1 MLGRAKDKI
10 MVETNLKHR
19 DDPQLLLDIVSSM
32 PKRVDSTLT
41 AYRNKL
47 LGNIPKHRDDFKP
60 ESLLSRMEGGDKILV
75 MDSSK
80 DLPSNWQELDM
91 KKEFGISESPID
103 LTEVSVLSIVSIIE
117 KPRGS

>member
-1 MLGRAKDKI
+1 
-10 MVETNLKHR
+10 
-19 DDPQLLLDIVSSM
+19 
-32 PKRVDSTLT
+32 
-41 AYRNKL
+41 
-47 LGNIPKHRDDFKP
+47 
-60 ESLLSRMEGGDKILV
+60 MEGGDKILV

-117 KPRGS
+117 KPRGSLNRNRFRHNFLNGIRGSGGGGYW